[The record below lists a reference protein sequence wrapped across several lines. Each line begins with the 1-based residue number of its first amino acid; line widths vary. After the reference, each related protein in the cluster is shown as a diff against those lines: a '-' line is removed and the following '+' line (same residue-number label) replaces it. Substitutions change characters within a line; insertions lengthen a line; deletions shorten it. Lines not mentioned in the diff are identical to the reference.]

1 MSTPSDD
8 NPMAMASQSDKE
20 QPHVQHTED
29 FAASEPTVALFGAD
43 SASLPKGYFYS
54 PYFLGSMAACGL
66 SLLGSVGGY
75 ALAAPILG
83 IINADIGPNKNIA
96 WVPLMFPV
104 GLAVGQTLLGR
115 ISDIFGRRWFF
126 AGGQGFGLI
135 GAIICATAR
144 DVPTLIGGSVIVG
157 LAGATAL
164 SYPFLIGEL
173 VPMKYRFIGTAY
185 ACFCC
190 IPFSGLAPAIANS
203 LATRANWRWCYYLMI
218 IFNGLSMG
226 SYLLFYHPPTF
237 GMKHSRKEKLR
248 MIRNFDYIGI
258 FLFTSG
264 MVLFLLGIS
273 WGGNVYPWKS
283 AAVIAT
289 IVIGAL
295 VLTAFFTW
303 EVYHP
308 MEEPLVPMH
317 LFRNRGWLIATLL
330 VSIGASIYYA
340 FGIVWPSMVNVLYAE
355 GDQIYAGWLQCCV
368 GGAFTLGQV
377 TGSFLYKFI
386 GSVRAQLTVTTLI
399 GGALLAGVA
408 SASPSDVNLPIGLLI
423 PGNFFIGWMEALTLT
438 LPGMYIRDQNEIGVA
453 VGVAGS
459 VRSALS
465 TLASTIYVTILN
477 NRLAETVP
485 AAVRPAV
492 TTAGLPV
499 SSVPALLAALSL
511 GTPDAFSKVQ
521 GLTSPIQEVAINA
534 YKEGNTSAYRT
545 VFFASLA
552 FTGTGIL
559 LSLFTPS
566 VDAQM
571 TDSVA
576 VTLHKKKE
584 EKDLENAVQKQL
596 ETESTTH

>member
-1 MSTPSDD
+1 
-8 NPMAMASQSDKE
+8 MAMASQSDKE

-29 FAASEPTVALFGAD
+29 PTASEPPVALFGAD
-43 SASLPKGYFYS
+43 AASLPNGYFYS
-54 PYFLGSMAACGL
+54 PYFLGSMAACGM

-115 ISDIFGRRWFF
+115 LSDIFGRRWFF

-203 LATRANWRWCYYLMI
+203 LATKASWRWCYYLMI

-248 MIRNFDYIGI
+248 MIRSFDYVGI

-295 VLTAFFTW
+295 TLVAFFTW

-317 LFRNRGWLIATLL
+317 LFRNRGWLIASLL

-521 GLTSPIQEVAINA
+521 GLTSQIQEVAINA

-559 LSLFTPS
+559 LSLFAPS
-566 VDAQM
+566 VDDQM

-596 ETESTTH
+596 EVETTTH